1 MHAVSVSS
9 SVLRSSALGRGWV
22 PRKGI
27 IKGGPCDGFCNV
39 DSHNLRNG
47 GVPNST
53 MANNKMKRYTCGGGT
68 GWFCVNT

>member
-1 MHAVSVSS
+1 
-9 SVLRSSALGRGWV
+9 
-22 PRKGI
+22 
-27 IKGGPCDGFCNV
+27 V